1 MTAIANFAGLVIT
14 TLFAA
19 SAAVLLDW
27 IFLKA
32 MFRLMR
38 PAAVK
43 ANPAES
49 PTFARDR
56 KAASTTASELVHGTR
71 QIARYFAPAAVRR

>member
-1 MTAIANFAGLVIT
+1 MIAIANFAGLVIT

-27 IFLKA
+27 VFLQA

-38 PAAVK
+38 PATAKQAAV
-43 ANPAES
+43 
-49 PTFARDR
+49 PTF
-56 KAASTTASELVHGTR
+56 SSELVHGTR
-71 QIARYFAPAAVRR
+71 QIARHFGPAAARR

>member
-1 MTAIANFAGLVIT
+1 MITIANFAVLVVS

-27 IFLKA
+27 ILLQA
-32 MFRLMR
+32 LFRLMR
-38 PAAVK
+38 PAAVRV
-43 ANPAES
+43 S
-49 PTFARDR
+49 PPK

-71 QIARYFAPAAVRR
+71 QIARHFAPAAVRR

>member
-1 MTAIANFAGLVIT
+1 MVAIANFVVLVIT

-27 IFLKA
+27 IFLQA

-38 PAAVK
+38 PATAK
-43 ANPAES
+43 PIAA
-49 PTFARDR
+49 PTF
-56 KAASTTASELVHGTR
+56 KSELVHGTR
-71 QIARYFAPAAVRR
+71 QIARHFSPAAARR